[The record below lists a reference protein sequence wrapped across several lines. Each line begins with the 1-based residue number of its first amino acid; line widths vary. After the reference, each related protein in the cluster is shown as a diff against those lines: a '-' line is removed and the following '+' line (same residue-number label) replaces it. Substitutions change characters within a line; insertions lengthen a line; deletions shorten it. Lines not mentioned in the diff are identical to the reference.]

1 MPKPGGEVSASFSAF
16 YDLLITNRLI
26 LQPRVDL
33 KIQAQPVPDLDLGSG
48 LTDFELGARL
58 RYEFTRNFAPY
69 VGVVWDRKV
78 GQTAT
83 IARTSGEPVS
93 AVSVVAGVRLFW

>member
-1 MPKPGGEVSASFSAF
+1 MITASSSSNRGPCISQRGEVSASFTAF

-33 KIQAQPVPDLDLGSG
+33 KLQAQPVPDLDSGSG

-58 RYEFTRNFAPY
+58 RYGFTRNLHLMLAST
-69 VGVVWDRKV
+69 G
-78 GQTAT
+78 TA
-83 IARTSGEPVS
+83 RS
-93 AVSVVAGVRLFW
+93 VRLRP